1 MLSRT
6 GEATSANATK
16 DYMAMNYY
24 VPISS
29 AERPITLNNANNSK
43 ISANM
48 YCQQR

>member
-6 GEATSANATK
+6 GEATSANAAK
-16 DYMAMNYY
+16 DYMAINYY

-29 AERPITLNNANNSK
+29 GERHFIRNNANNSK

-48 YCQQR
+48 YCQQG